1 MSNIIDTLI
10 TLPLFISVHM
20 LQLLYILMSEEESIL
35 LNDAY
40 NKQKISFEIYTLNTV
55 IIIYILFHKM
65 LVLFLY
71 FKSFILHYT
80 VTCA

>member
-1 MSNIIDTLI
+1 M
-10 TLPLFISVHM
+10 
-20 LQLLYILMSEEESIL
+20 MSEEESLL

-40 NKQKISFEIYTLNTV
+40 NKQKISFEIYTLETV

-65 LVLFLY
+65 LVLFLCVKG
-71 FKSFILHYT
+71 FSLHYT